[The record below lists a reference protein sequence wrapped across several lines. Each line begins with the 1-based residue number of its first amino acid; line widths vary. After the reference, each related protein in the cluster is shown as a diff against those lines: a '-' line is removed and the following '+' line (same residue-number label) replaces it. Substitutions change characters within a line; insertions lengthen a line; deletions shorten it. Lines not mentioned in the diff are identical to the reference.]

1 MGYLGDI
8 VGLNIAM
15 ILTLSTACLAAVCSA
30 TLPTGS
36 PTSVYITIIICRFIL
51 GAGLGGVYPLSAA
64 KATEDRADGDHQ
76 QNVGADR
83 RKSFH
88 ENEDP
93 SASAITLAANSNS
106 KREVLAGTL
115 QSAMAF
121 FWQVPGSMT
130 PWMLAYVLS
139 FTTATVDTTWR
150 LLLGLGSIPAAL
162 VVALS
167 ILEIK
172 FSSRQKKI
180 VCTGQELEADLR
192 RSNESVKDLRL
203 AAIFHAAFRS
213 RDIWFK
219 VLYTGGSWFLYD
231 VCFCKSFYIYSA
243 LKYRELLS
251 FFLFYSFEA

>member
-64 KATEDRADGDHQ
+64 KATEDIADGDQ
-76 QNVGADR
+76 QNVGADH

-93 SASAITLAANSNS
+93 SASAITPAANSNS

-130 PWMLAYVLS
+130 PWMLAYALS
-139 FTTATVDTTWR
+139 FTTSTVDTTWR

-192 RSNESVKDLRL
+192 RSNESVKDVRL

-231 VCFCKSFYIYSA
+231 VCFCKSSYIYSA
-243 LKYRELLS
+243 LKYLELLS

>member
-64 KATEDRADGDHQ
+64 KATEDIADGDQ
-76 QNVGADR
+76 QNVGADH

-93 SASAITLAANSNS
+93 SASAITPAANSNS

-192 RSNESVKDLRL
+192 RSNESVKDVRL

-243 LKYRELLS
+243 LKYLELLS